1 MGYNHTAKYKC
12 CYYKDESLTLIRYW
26 APASPPMAYSIE
38 DAESEAG

>member
-1 MGYNHTAKYKC
+1 MGYNQKAKYEC
-12 CYYKDESLTLIRYW
+12 CQYKDESLTLIRYV

>member
-1 MGYNHTAKYKC
+1 MGYDQKAKYQRC
-12 CYYKDESLTLIRYW
+12 HYKDGSLTLIRYG